1 MNPDYRSIQRLLVAN
16 RGEIACR
23 VMRSA
28 RALGIGSVAV
38 HSDIDRHARHVAEAD
53 IAVDLGGAKPVDS
66 YLRGDRIIAAALASG
81 AQAIHPGYG
90 FLSENADF
98 ARACEEAGLLFLGPP
113 AAAIDAMGSKSAAKA
128 LMEEA
133 GVPLVPGYHGE
144 AQDLETFRREAGRIG
159 YPVLLKALEV
169 NDPGNQ
175 YGFPYLWGT
184 TGIGYN
190 PAKIKAVLGDDA
202 PLDSWDIFFK
212 PEYMQK
218 LSKCGVAVLD
228 NGPELLPITLNYLGL
243 PHHSQKADDYKQAQA
258 ALLKVRPYIRYFHSS
273 KYVSD
278 LANGEICMV
287 VGFSGD
293 ILQAA
298 TRAKEANNGVEVR
311 YSTPKE
317 GSPLWFDMVSMPV
330 DAPDE
335 KAGYAF
341 MNYLLRPEVMA
352 AISNHVHYANGN
364 LAADPLVDAEI
375 KADPAIYPPQEK
387 MAKLFAL
394 ESMPQKIDRVR
405 TRTWNTVKTGK

>member
-1 MNPDYRSIQRLLVAN
+1 MQSTRKLLA
-16 RGEIACR
+16 G
-23 VMRSA
+23 
-28 RALGIGSVAV
+28 L
-38 HSDIDRHARHVAEAD
+38 
-53 IAVDLGGAKPVDS
+53 
-66 YLRGDRIIAAALASG
+66 ALAVS
-81 AQAIHPGYG
+81 
-90 FLSENADF
+90 
-98 ARACEEAGLLFLGPP
+98 AGLVQAAPEVRIYNWFDYIAPDTLKNFQAQTGIAPKYDVYDSNEVLEAKLLSGHSGYDLVVPSDSFLPNYLKAEVFQPLDKSKLPNWKNLNP
-113 AAAIDAMGSKSAAKA
+113 A
-128 LMEEA
+128 
-133 GVPLVPGYHGE
+133 
-144 AQDLETFRREAGRIG
+144 
-159 YPVLLKALEV
+159 LLKVLAGK
-169 NDPGNQ
+169 DPGNR
-175 YGFPYLWGT
+175 YVMPYMWGT
-184 TGIGYN
+184 NGIAYN
-190 PAKIKAVLGDDA
+190 LDEVRAVLGDDA
-202 PLDSWDIFFK
+202 PLDSWDLVFK
-212 PEYMQK
+212 PENLAK
-218 LSKCGVAVLD
+218 LQQCGVAFLDSPTEVIPEVLH
-228 NGPELLPITLNYLGL
+228 YLGL
-243 PHHSQKADDYKQAQA
+243 SPNSHQPEDYRRAEEHLAK
-258 ALLKVRPYIRYFHSS
+258 LRPYITYFSSS
-273 KYVSD
+273 KFVSD

>member
-1 MNPDYRSIQRLLVAN
+1 MTGQSGYDVVFPSNHFMAKQIQA
-16 RGEIACR
+16 G
-23 VMRSA
+23 
-28 RALGIGSVAV
+28 AL
-38 HSDIDRHARHVAEAD
+38 
-53 IAVDLGGAKPVDS
+53 
-66 YLRGDRIIAAALASG
+66 
-81 AQAIHPGYG
+81 
-90 FLSENADF
+90 
-98 ARACEEAGLLFLGPP
+98 EEAGQVP
-113 AAAIDAMGSKSAAKA
+113 AAQLEEPQPGAAQ
-128 LMEEA
+128 
-133 GVPLVPGYHGE
+133 GPGG
-144 AQDLETFRREAGRIG
+144 QRSGQ
-159 YPVLLKALEV
+159 PVRL
-169 NDPGNQ
+169 
-175 YGFPYLWGT
+175 PYLWGT

>member
-1 MNPDYRSIQRLLVAN
+1 D
-16 RGEIACR
+16 
-23 VMRSA
+23 
-28 RALGIGSVAV
+28 
-38 HSDIDRHARHVAEAD
+38 
-53 IAVDLGGAKPVDS
+53 
-66 YLRGDRIIAAALASG
+66 
-81 AQAIHPGYG
+81 
-90 FLSENADF
+90 
-98 ARACEEAGLLFLGPP
+98 
-113 AAAIDAMGSKSAAKA
+113 KSQLPNWKN
-128 LMEEA
+128 LN
-133 GVPLVPGYHGE
+133 
-144 AQDLETFRREAGRIG
+144 
-159 YPVLLKALEV
+159 PVLLKALEV

-243 PHHSQKADDYKQAQA
+243 PHNSQKADDYKQAQA

-298 TRAKEANNGVEVR
+298 TRASRRLLA
-311 YSTPKE
+311 
-317 GSPLWFDMVSMPV
+317 GSMASKV
-330 DAPDE
+330 AP
-335 KAGYAF
+335 
-341 MNYLLRPEVMA
+341 
-352 AISNHVHYANGN
+352 
-364 LAADPLVDAEI
+364 LAAGRWR
-375 KADPAIYPPQEK
+375 PPIR
-387 MAKLFAL
+387 AW
-394 ESMPQKIDRVR
+394 SMKRCVAARRCQS
-405 TRTWNTVKTGK
+405 

>member
-1 MNPDYRSIQRLLVAN
+1 MKTRIASLTLLALACGSGATLAADNLKIYNWSEYIAPETVAN
-16 RGEIACR
+16 FAKETGIQATYDVYDSNETLDGKLMTGQSGYDVVFPSNHFMAKQIQAG
-23 VMRSA
+23 
-28 RALGIGSVAV
+28 ALKKL
-38 HSDIDRHARHVAEAD
+38 D
-53 IAVDLGGAKPVDS
+53 
-66 YLRGDRIIAAALASG
+66 
-81 AQAIHPGYG
+81 
-90 FLSENADF
+90 
-98 ARACEEAGLLFLGPP
+98 
-113 AAAIDAMGSKSAAKA
+113 KSQ
-128 LMEEA
+128 L
-133 GVPLVPGYHGE
+133 
-144 AQDLETFRREAGRIG
+144 
-159 YPVLLKALEV
+159 
-169 NDPGNQ
+169 
-175 YGFPYLWGT
+175 PYLWGT
-184 TGIGYN
+184 TGLGYR

-364 LAADPLVDAEI
+364 LAANPLVDAEI